1 MSEGLDLLY
10 WRILEKWD
18 KLKTWLEMW
27 LKRSANIRFT
37 TLAIRAVELWAKHSA
52 FGGGSGNQHCFTQA
66 DYPWSIS
73 SELDKIVGEAGGG
86 GDVIHMLSDDNSSWM
101 EFQFDEENEIAG
113 HIPDIR
119 LGEQVREAW
128 PLEDIFK
135 SFVWERIPKIVG
147 IIKPRISRMHVD
159 QAIAFLGFVKSYRVE
174 AHRFSGG
181 IWLLCEDSIDI
192 EFLWHQLESLV
203 LEVGMPWILGGDFNA
218 ILNDDER
225 MVGFVYHGDGSQ
237 LFADFLFSTGL
248 TDLGCSG
255 NPFT

>member
-37 TLAIRAVELWAKHSA
+37 TLAIRAVELWAKHSDLIPTVVPLVEVQVTNIVSHKPTIH
-52 FGGGSGNQHCFTQA
+52 GGNHVSLHIQEQGEEVISRRMAHANVWVSKFN
-66 DYPWSIS
+66 DSIS

-119 LGEQVREAW
+119 LGEQNIELLRNYVVQPCGVALGNLSVADMVTNSGEW
-128 PLEDIFK
+128 NWGLFQHLLL
-135 SFVWERIPKIVG
+135 
-147 IIKPRISRMHVD
+147 MHVLLH
-159 QAIAFLGFVKSYRVE
+159 IA
-174 AHRFSGG
+174 
-181 IWLLCEDSIDI
+181 
-192 EFLWHQLESLV
+192 
-203 LEVGMPWILGGDFNA
+203 A
-218 ILNDDER
+218 ILPLLE
-225 MVGFVYHGDGSQ
+225 
-237 LFADFLFSTGL
+237 
-248 TDLGCSG
+248 
-255 NPFT
+255 